1 MLSKVLKKETCAEC
15 RFCCSFRRCSL
26 WETPLFPKEVMDS
39 LEKKGSPVVFK
50 KQTVSGKEYGQMDLT
65 GKYRTQDSEEEA
77 ACEFLDAHK
86 GVHQAQGYVFAPP
99 LPASSYIALVEAM
112 DASGVTRSES
122 IRVSLALLAAT
133 SIEVVKVRAITPI
146 IARTATT
153 SISVK
158 PFSCF
163 IKLLNIP
170 KHLL

>member
-1 MLSKVLKKETCAEC
+1 MERRRENAFKSFEKETCAEC

-86 GVHQAQGYVFAPP
+86 A
-99 LPASSYIALVEAM
+99 
-112 DASGVTRSES
+112 
-122 IRVSLALLAAT
+122 
-133 SIEVVKVRAITPI
+133 VR
-146 IARTATT
+146 
-153 SISVK
+153 
-158 PFSCF
+158 
-163 IKLLNIP
+163 
-170 KHLL
+170 